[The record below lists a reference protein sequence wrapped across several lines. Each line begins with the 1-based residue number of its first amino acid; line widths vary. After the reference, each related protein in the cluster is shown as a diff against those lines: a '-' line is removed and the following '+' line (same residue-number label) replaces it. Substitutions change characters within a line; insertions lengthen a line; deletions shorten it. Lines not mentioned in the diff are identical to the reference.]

1 MPDIFVSYA
10 REDSAFVRKLVD
22 ALKAKERDI
31 WVDFDDIPFA
41 SEWWKEVVEGIETSA
56 AAIFVTS
63 ADSINSQYCSL
74 EIAELI
80 KNNKKIIPIV
90 VRRPSDEHIAR
101 LPQNIRDLN
110 WIFFEDE
117 AKFEE
122 SFGNLILALDTD
134 LELAKEHTRLLIRA
148 YEWERHSHSQS
159 LLARGDELAEFL
171 PMLKM
176 KNLTSLQRDFLNASL
191 EQAEAQQQLRRFVF
205 GFLGGLLGM
214 AFYVTFAFRITSIT
228 PEYITLI
235 IAAGEVFGLFTG
247 IISVFAADIP
257 LQLKKYLPRVS
268 YLPIQVAVCLIVG
281 MLAWVVFQWTFLRI
295 PFGLTW
301 ASFYGGLGLSLGL
314 IIYALFKP
322 PAPLAFA
329 ITALCMYLPI
339 LMLNSTSMTYN
350 NLGWDNPLIYFD
362 DYQQAI
368 WIGVPMMLFFALG
381 ATGQMLYQWLT
392 GADELTQYFN
402 RQTGILAWLDKAKTE
417 D

>member
-22 ALKAKERDI
+22 SLKAQNRDI

-41 SEWWKEVVEGIETSA
+41 SEWWKEVVEGIESSA
-56 AAIFVTS
+56 SGVFVTS
-63 ADSINSQYCSL
+63 SDSINSQYCSL

-80 KNNKKIIPIV
+80 KNNKKIVPIV
-90 VRRPSDEHIAR
+90 VRRPDEEHIAK
-101 LPQNIRDLN
+101 LPQVIRDLN

-117 AKFEE
+117 AKFDE
-122 SFGNLILALDTD
+122 SLANLVQALDTD
-134 LELAKEHTRLLIRA
+134 LEFAKEHTRLLIRA
-148 YEWERHSHSQS
+148 YEWERRGHSRS

-171 PMLKM
+171 PMLKAS
-176 KNLTSLQRDFLNASL
+176 NLTDLQRAFLNDSL
-191 EQAEAQQQLRRFVF
+191 EQAEAQQQIRRFIF

-214 AFYVTFAFRITSIT
+214 AFYVTLAYRITSIT
-228 PEYITLI
+228 PEFITLV

-257 LQLKKYLPRVS
+257 FQLKKYLPRPS
-268 YLPIQVAVCLIVG
+268 YLPIQVAVCLFVG
-281 MLAWVVFQWTFLRI
+281 MLAWIVFQWVFLRI

-301 ASFYGGLGLSLGL
+301 ASFFGGLGLSLGL

-322 PAPLAFA
+322 AAPVAFV

-339 LMLNSTSMTYN
+339 LMLNSTSTTYQ

-362 DYQQAI
+362 TYEQVI
-368 WIGVPMMLFFALG
+368 WIGVPMMLLFALG
-381 ATGQMLYQWLT
+381 ATGQILYQWFT

-402 RQTGILAWLDKAKTE
+402 RKTGIFASE